1 MDNPYQSGEFA
12 GQASSAGVVTPGV
25 LQALA
30 ATKPWVQFCSVIG
43 FLCSGF
49 MIVLGLLMMVGAAA
63 GSMSGRG
70 AAMPFAG
77 FQIVMGII
85 YSAFSV
91 IYLIPSIKLLKYGSS
106 IYHLL
111 SGNSVADL
119 ENAMEQQRGFW
130 KVAGIMIIV
139 GIVMILVSIA
149 GLMVFGYAAVASV
162 R

>member
-1 MDNPYQSGEFA
+1 MENPYQSGEFA
-12 GQASSAGVVTPGV
+12 AHAPSSGVVTPGV

-77 FQIVMGII
+77 FQIVMGIMYI
-85 YSAFSV
+85 VLSLL
-91 IYLIPSIKLLKYGSS
+91 YLVPSIKLLKYGSS
-106 IYHLL
+106 INRLL

-130 KVAGIMIIV
+130 KFVGIMLIV
-139 GIVMILVSIA
+139 GIVMMLVSIV
-149 GLMVFGYAAVASV
+149 GMMMFGFAAAASV